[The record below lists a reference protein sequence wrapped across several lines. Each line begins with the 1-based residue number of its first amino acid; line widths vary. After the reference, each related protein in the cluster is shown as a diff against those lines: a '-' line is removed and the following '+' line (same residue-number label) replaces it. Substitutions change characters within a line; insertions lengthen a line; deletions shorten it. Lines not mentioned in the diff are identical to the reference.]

1 MKVYT
6 KKGDTGTTSLI
17 KTKNIP
23 KSDDRIQLV
32 GNIDELTSQIGMI
45 KSRVC
50 HPQVYGMLETIQNN
64 LITVMA
70 GVADPYNFKYRLKEE
85 EVTKVEQEIDRMEGL
100 FVRKPGFV
108 LPGANPLSAQMDVT
122 RTVARRCE
130 RWLSLVAIRY
140 GADGMTKKYLNRL
153 ADYFYI
159 LARYTDVLA
168 EEGRL
173 DEIEKSNA
181 RELTE
186 TGMQRPGAG
195 TARGQSEAG
204 MRKPE
209 KIDARELAETGMQK
223 TEEQNARE
231 PWKTGA
237 WESTKSEGADTKA
250 EAAAGKPQ
258 GGTPGG
264 KGEAVM
270 EQVSE
275 VVIQEVLKRLSQ
287 NGRITLAQAKR
298 LIDRVEA
305 YAESQ
310 GLKAVIAV
318 CNPEGNPVA
327 VHVMDGAFLVSFD
340 VAVKKA
346 YTSASVKMSTMELS
360 KLIQPGE
367 TFQGLDKL
375 QGDKM
380 VFFGGGVPLK
390 VGEQLIGALGVSGG
404 TGEEDNAIA
413 EYALK
418 VLPEVLA

>member
-17 KTKNIP
+17 KSKNIP

-45 KSRVC
+45 RCRVC
-50 HPQVYGMLETIQNN
+50 LPEVIQTLEQIQNN

-85 EVTKVEQEIDRMEGL
+85 EVIKLEQEIDRMEGL

-108 LPGANPLSAQMDVT
+108 LPGDNPLSAQIDVT

-140 GADGMTKKYLNRL
+140 GADGMTKKYLNRM

-159 LARYTDVLA
+159 LARYTDYLNAEGRVSEIWKEAAQAGKTMEQTPEQTADPAEIRRLWAEMEKLKKEAARLGNA
-168 EEGRL
+168 EE
-173 DEIEKSNA
+173 
-181 RELTE
+181 
-186 TGMQRPGAG
+186 
-195 TARGQSEAG
+195 
-204 MRKPE
+204 
-209 KIDARELAETGMQK
+209 
-223 TEEQNARE
+223 
-231 PWKTGA
+231 
-237 WESTKSEGADTKA
+237 
-250 EAAAGKPQ
+250 
-258 GGTPGG
+258 
-264 KGEAVM
+264 KGETRAM
-270 EQVSE
+270 ENVSE
-275 VVIQEVLKRLSQ
+275 KVIQEVLKRIGQSDK
-287 NGRITLAQAKR
+287 ITLAQAKR

-305 YAESQ
+305 YAESE

-318 CNPEGNPVA
+318 CGPDGNPVA

-360 KLIQPGE
+360 DLIKPGA

-390 VGEQLIGALGVSGG
+390 VGDRLIGALGVSGG
-404 TGEEDNAIA
+404 TGEEDDHIA
-413 EYALK
+413 QYALK
-418 VLPEVLA
+418 VLPEILA